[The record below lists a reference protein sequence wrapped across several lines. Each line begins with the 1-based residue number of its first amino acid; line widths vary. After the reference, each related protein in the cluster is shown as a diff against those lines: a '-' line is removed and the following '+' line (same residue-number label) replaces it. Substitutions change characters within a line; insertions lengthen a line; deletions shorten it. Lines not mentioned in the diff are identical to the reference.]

1 MWYYR
6 AMGQVDQTDQKQVRI
21 WINAGTRRRLKTEA
35 ARQGR
40 TMTDCL
46 GEAVQEWLDSHR
58 VEREMLQWMR
68 QQQQDPAP

>member
-1 MWYYR
+1 MTQDKLRQTRVSDQLLR
-6 AMGQVDQTDQKQVRI
+6 AVKV
-21 WINAGTRRRLKTEA
+21 EA

>member
-1 MWYYR
+1 MAY
-6 AMGQVDQTDQKQVRI
+6 MGQTEQKQVRI
-21 WINAGTRRRLKTEA
+21 WINPEVRRLLKTEA